1 MDDTDTSH
9 LQSPDATLPASSLA
23 NDLKILLTY
32 SKRAER
38 GWVALQ
44 GVQKGANLKES
55 SGGWGGGVAITCEH
69 ILKIYLFISD
79 GGCFQTEGT
88 RFSLR
93 STRVQSIKVR
103 DMCLILEHNCS
114 PHLRR

>member
-44 GVQKGANLKES
+44 RVQKGANLKES
-55 SGGWGGGVAITCEH
+55 SGEGGWGGGG
-69 ILKIYLFISD
+69 L
-79 GGCFQTEGT
+79 Q
-88 RFSLR
+88 
-93 STRVQSIKVR
+93 
-103 DMCLILEHNCS
+103 
-114 PHLRR
+114 

>member
-44 GVQKGANLKES
+44 RVQKGANLKES
-55 SGGWGGGVAITCEH
+55 SGG
-69 ILKIYLFISD
+69 
-79 GGCFQTEGT
+79 GGCSNMRAYIENLFLYFGW
-88 RFSLR
+88 RLLPNR
-93 STRVQSIKVR
+93 R
-103 DMCLILEHNCS
+103 DGIFITLDKS
-114 PHLRR
+114 

>member
-32 SKRAER
+32 SKRAEG

-44 GVQKGANLKES
+44 RVQKGTNLKES
-55 SGGWGGGVAITCEH
+55 SGGVAVTCEH
-69 ILKIYLFISD
+69 ILKIYFFISD

-93 STRVQSIKVR
+93 STRVERIKVR

>member
-38 GWVALQ
+38 GWVAFQ
-44 GVQKGANLKES
+44 RVQKGANLKES
-55 SGGWGGGVAITCEH
+55 SGRVCSNMPAYIENLFLYFGWRLLPNRRDEIFIT
-69 ILKIYLFISD
+69 LDKS
-79 GGCFQTEGT
+79 
-88 RFSLR
+88 
-93 STRVQSIKVR
+93 
-103 DMCLILEHNCS
+103 
-114 PHLRR
+114 

>member
-32 SKRAER
+32 SKRAEG

-44 GVQKGANLKES
+44 RVQKGANLKES
-55 SGGWGGGVAITCEH
+55 SGGGCSNMRAYIENLFLYFGWRLLPNRRDEIFIT
-69 ILKIYLFISD
+69 LDKS
-79 GGCFQTEGT
+79 
-88 RFSLR
+88 
-93 STRVQSIKVR
+93 
-103 DMCLILEHNCS
+103 
-114 PHLRR
+114 

>member
-38 GWVALQ
+38 GWVASHH
-44 GVQKGANLKES
+44 VQKRANLKES
-55 SGGWGGGVAITCEH
+55 SGGLWGRASIYWKSISAFQMASASKQQGRDFIMLDKNCE
-69 ILKIYLFISD
+69 D
-79 GGCFQTEGT
+79 
-88 RFSLR
+88 
-93 STRVQSIKVR
+93 
-103 DMCLILEHNCS
+103 
-114 PHLRR
+114 

>member
-38 GWVALQ
+38 GWGALPH
-44 GVQKGANLKES
+44 VQKRANLKES
-55 SGGWGGGVAITCEH
+55 SGGVAGTCEH
-69 ILKIYLFISD
+69 ILKIYFCISD
-79 GGCFQTEGT
+79 GVCFQTAGT
-88 RFSLR
+88 RFHYARQEL
-93 STRVQSIKVR
+93 
-103 DMCLILEHNCS
+103 
-114 PHLRR
+114 